1 MSVSKPSSEDSV
13 STETPL
19 VVIRGEAT
27 EEEVAALVAV
37 VQGMAAAAS
46 LAASQAEGPVVSEW
60 AAPHRKVRTWHPA
73 GPGGWRASG
82 LPR

>member
-1 MSVSKPSSEDSV
+1 VSVSKPPSEGAAVDV
-13 STETPL
+13 PL
-19 VVIRGEAT
+19 VVVRGEAT

-46 LAASQAEGPVVSEW
+46 LASSQAERPVVSEW
-60 AAPHRKVRTWHPA
+60 GAPHRKVRQWHPA